1 MSNPSL
7 ESCCVVVFKYYDHFS
22 CNIFADVSSFFIDFW
37 KNASCGIIQPHSTLV
52 DVFHIFSGHQWVIL
66 SSSFKMLKNEVIH
79 AQGGSGS
86 KIFSLKIWIIIKKL
100 STCQQKMNDN
110 NVISFY
116 ILKELLNSFQTSGN
130 EFWDNKRF
138 SRYRETIIAKTFNE
152 NDVIT
157 EKCWR
162 TLKNEVIM
170 KIFGPIL
177 ITFIIVPS
185 DFSQG
190 LLEVPDVLGG
200 WGYFLLPSPHN
211 HWMSNWKPN

>member
-1 MSNPSL
+1 M
-7 ESCCVVVFKYYDHFS
+7 
-22 CNIFADVSSFFIDFW
+22 
-37 KNASCGIIQPHSTLV
+37 
-52 DVFHIFSGHQWVIL
+52 
-66 SSSFKMLKNEVIH
+66 
-79 AQGGSGS
+79 
-86 KIFSLKIWIIIKKL
+86 

-177 ITFIIVPS
+177 ITFIIVPN

-211 HWMSNWKPN
+211 HWMSNWKPNQNRVKTISTIIVCKFLKYNTSNENFYNQKDSKFDGFVFLAVRYLFKVISKSTWLMRSILYLVCSKLKIKISEWFQMIYFIINF